1 MLWKFTNTNKYG
13 NLRSRVVYADGA
25 LKIGR
30 GFGSFQA
37 AQRFRYESRSPYF
50 GLMVLPADGKKYL
63 TPDWIEVH
71 PQTTYNDIVH
81 NAPEVVEAPVQK
93 NEWIFESSS
102 GDGFYKVRQNGLKL
116 TCTCPGSWRAADRRC
131 KHIKAV
137 EKELCVK

>member
-13 NLRSRVVYADGA
+13 NLRSRIVYAEGA
-25 LKIGR
+25 LKVGR

-50 GLMVLPADGKKYL
+50 GLMVSPTNGKKYL

-71 PQTTYNDIVH
+71 PQTTLADIKHEPV
-81 NAPEVVEAPVQK
+81 VVEAPVQK
-93 NEWIFESSS
+93 NEWVFESSS
-102 GDGFYKVRQNGLKL
+102 SDSFYKVRQNGLKL

-131 KHIKAV
+131 KHIKEV
-137 EKELCVK
+137 EKLIK

>member
-13 NLRSRVVYADGA
+13 YLRSRIVHSEGA

-50 GLMVLPADGKKYL
+50 GLVEIQGKKFL

-71 PQTTYNDIVH
+71 PQTTLTDIKH
-81 NAPEVVEAPVQK
+81 EAPAVVEIPVQK
-93 NEWIFESSS
+93 NEWMFESSS
-102 GDGFYKVRQNGLKL
+102 GDGFYKVRQVGVTLK
-116 TCTCPGSWRAADRRC
+116 CNCPGSWRAKDRRC
-131 KHIKAV
+131 KHIKEV
-137 EKELCVK
+137 EQLIK

>member
-13 NLRSRVVYADGA
+13 NLRSRIVYAEGA
-25 LKIGR
+25 LKVGR

-50 GLMVLPADGKKYL
+50 GLVDLNGKKFL

-71 PQTTYNDIVH
+71 PQTTYTDIKHEPV
-81 NAPEVVEAPVQK
+81 VVEVPVQK
-93 NEWIFESSS
+93 SEWTFKSESSDS
-102 GDGFYKVRQNGLKL
+102 VYRVRQNGLKL

-131 KHIKAV
+131 KHIKEV
-137 EKELCVK
+137 ENELRNV

>member
-13 NLRSRVVYADGA
+13 YLRSRIVHSEGV
-25 LKIGR
+25 LKVGR

-50 GLMVLPADGKKYL
+50 GLVEIQGKKFL

-71 PQTTYNDIVH
+71 PQTTYTDINHEPV
-81 NAPEVVEAPVQK
+81 VVEVPVQK
-93 NEWIFESSS
+93 SEWTFKSESSDS
-102 GDGFYKVRQNGLKL
+102 IYRVRQNGLKL

-131 KHIKAV
+131 KHIKEV
-137 EKELCVK
+137 EKLIK